1 MKIVECVTDES
12 VMTPCR
18 PSALSKADQL
28 IHSLYQRQLQE
39 ENINI
44 VQHVVDQVEEFGYSR
59 DYIIRSLKQHDLN
72 NATTSY
78 LLLHFGKRG
87 DGRDM
92 NDENTATNN
101 ATALKLAQT
110 N

>member
-1 MKIVECVTDES
+1 MLMQACVQLDELAEAVEHLGYAWIARDNCAGHEIGDG
-12 VMTPCR
+12 
-18 PSALSKADQL
+18 KY
-28 IHSLYQRQLQE
+28 HSILGEGHRCHGC
-39 ENINI
+39 IP
-44 VQHVVDQVEEFGYSR
+44 
-59 DYIIRSLKQHDLN
+59 
-72 NATTSY
+72 
-78 LLLHFGKRG
+78 FGKRG